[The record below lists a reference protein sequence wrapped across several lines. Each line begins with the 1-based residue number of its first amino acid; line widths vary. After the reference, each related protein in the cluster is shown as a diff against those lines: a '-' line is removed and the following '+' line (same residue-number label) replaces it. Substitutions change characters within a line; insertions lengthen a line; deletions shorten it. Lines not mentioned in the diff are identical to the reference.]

1 MKKIYLIIFYLKYLY
16 KSIYFLFVSTIK
28 IVRIKLTLLLII
40 KFIYNWI
47 QSILMINFK
56 NKNIKTQFKSDIKK
70 FKFSNDWFT
79 NNIQI
84 WCHIFKKENFTKINK
99 ILEIGSFEGMSAIF
113 FLNYFKGA
121 NIDCVETFK
130 GSDEHSEIDFL
141 KVKNNFDYNI
151 KSYEKRLNLY
161 KMTSDNFFKE
171 KKDVNNNY
179 DLIYI
184 DGSHFANQVIKD
196 ASNSFDKLN
205 INGIM
210 IYDDFLRQY
219 YEKKDENVIGGV
231 CEFLKIYDNKI
242 KIIFGGYQLFIK
254 KIKN

>member
-1 MKKIYLIIFYLKYLY
+1 
-16 KSIYFLFVSTIK
+16 
-28 IVRIKLTLLLII
+28 
-40 KFIYNWI
+40 
-47 QSILMINFK
+47 
-56 NKNIKTQFKSDIKK
+56 
-70 FKFSNDWFT
+70 
-79 NNIQI
+79 
-84 WCHIFKKENFTKINK
+84 
-99 ILEIGSFEGMSAIF
+99 
-113 FLNYFKGA
+113 
-121 NIDCVETFK
+121 
-130 GSDEHSEIDFL
+130 
-141 KVKNNFDYNI
+141 
-151 KSYEKRLNLY
+151 
-161 KMTSDNFFKE
+161 MTSDNFFKE

-242 KIIFGGYQLFIK
+242 KIIFVGYQLFIK